1 MYEPTF
7 FIMMAVDILEWNRH
21 HTTQLDLDNDYSI
34 PRNIPCFSQNKTT
47 VRFFVI
53 LFYNMHATANTSNI
67 EAIKQKKIATNG
79 YLRKRE
85 QANYS
90 DSMHKHM
97 SFGSFNIKSVFHVH
111 GAPLY
116 KDKTVARPCYFR
128 NGNHYS

>member
-21 HTTQLDLDNDYSI
+21 QTTQLDLDNDCSI

-67 EAIKQKKIATNG
+67 EAIKQKK
-79 YLRKRE
+79 
-85 QANYS
+85 
-90 DSMHKHM
+90 
-97 SFGSFNIKSVFHVH
+97 
-111 GAPLY
+111 
-116 KDKTVARPCYFR
+116 
-128 NGNHYS
+128 